1 MIAGNGERKKDKG
14 RQRDGRG
21 VGTWKTGGRR
31 KTRTG
36 ERGKRERGGTGKVG
50 KGEMGK
56 KRMCERWTGGKRAR
70 ATGERG
76 NEAGGTRKQRT
87 EDLRAPN
94 MRPVGFDP
102 TGI

>member
-1 MIAGNGERKKDKG
+1 MDGGKEGTGNGRK
-14 RQRDGRG
+14 
-21 VGTWKTGGRR
+21 
-31 KTRTG
+31 
-36 ERGKRERGGTGKVG
+36 
-50 KGEMGK
+50 
-56 KRMCERWTGGKRAR
+56 
-70 ATGERG
+70 G